1 MIKFADSCSLSPA
14 YNLAFEEYICGLG
27 ADVFMLWRNSPSV
40 IIGRFQDIESEVF
53 TDFANAN
60 GIQIIR
66 RNSGGGAVYHDLGN
80 VNYSFI
86 LTDDRRL
93 TLEHF
98 SRIIMG
104 ILSGMGV
111 NGLDF
116 RHNDILAGGLKISG
130 GAQYHHDGR
139 ILHHGTLL
147 FDSNLDVIPKVLRR
161 CGRVTNIK
169 PLLSENISVN
179 DFMTAIR
186 DNMSISEKLMLTR
199 NDYDN
204 VNAIMRGKYLSSEWN
219 GGGVVTR
226 IQSED

>member
-1 MIKFADSCSLSPA
+1 MRIADSGSLLPA

-27 ADVFMLWRNSPSV
+27 LDVFMLWRNSPSV
-40 IIGRFQDIESEVF
+40 IIGRFQDMDSEVD
-53 TDFANAN
+53 TEFARAH
-60 GIQIIR
+60 GINVVR

-86 LTDDRRL
+86 LSDDRRL

-98 SRIIMG
+98 SRIIMD

-111 NGLDF
+111 KGLDF

-130 GAQYHHDGR
+130 GAQYHHEGR

-147 FDSNLDVIPKVLRR
+147 FDSNLGIIPQVLRR
-161 CGRVTNIK
+161 SGKITNIK
-169 PLLSENISVN
+169 PLLTDNISVD

-186 DNMSISEKLMLTR
+186 GNMNISEKLILTQ

-204 VNAIMRGKYLSSEWN
+204 VNGIMRRKYLSPEWN
-219 GGGVVTR
+219 NN
-226 IQSED
+226 S

>member
-1 MIKFADSCSLSPA
+1 MKIVDSGSTFPA

-27 ADVFMLWRNSPSV
+27 LDVFMLWRNSPSV
-40 IIGRFQDIESEVF
+40 IIGRFQEIESEVF
-53 TDFANAN
+53 TDFARDN
-60 GIQIIR
+60 GIQIVR

-98 SRIIMG
+98 SRIIMN

-111 NGLDF
+111 KGLEF
-116 RHNDILAGGLKISG
+116 RHNDILADGQKISG

-147 FDSNLDVIPKVLRR
+147 FDSELGIIPQVLRR
-161 CGRVTNIK
+161 CGNVANIK
-169 PLLSENISVN
+169 PLLRENISAD
-179 DFMTAIR
+179 DFIAAIR
-186 DNMSISEKLMLTR
+186 NEIDISENLTLTQ

-204 VNAIMRGKYLSSEWN
+204 VNTIMRRKYLSPQWN
-219 GGGVVTR
+219 N
-226 IQSED
+226 EALC

>member
-1 MIKFADSCSLSPA
+1 MIYTDSGSTFPA

-40 IIGRFQDIESEVF
+40 IIGRFQEVESEVD
-53 TDFANAN
+53 TDFARAH
-60 GIQIIR
+60 GIKVVR

-86 LTDDRRL
+86 LGDNRRL

-98 SRIIMG
+98 SRIIMD

-111 NGLDF
+111 KGLDF

-147 FDSNLDVIPKVLRR
+147 FDSNLGIIPQVLRR
-161 CGRVTNIK
+161 SGKITNIK
-169 PLLSENISVN
+169 PLLRDNISVD

-186 DNMSISEKLMLTR
+186 DNIGISEKLILTQ
-199 NDYDN
+199 NDYGN
-204 VNAIMRGKYLSSEWN
+204 VNGIMRRKYLSPEWN
-219 GGGVVTR
+219 GN
-226 IQSED
+226 S

>member
-1 MIKFADSCSLSPA
+1 MKIADSGSTSPA

-27 ADVFMLWRNSPSV
+27 VDVFMLWRNSPSV
-40 IIGRFQDIESEVF
+40 IIGRFQDIGPEVF
-53 TDFANAN
+53 TDFARDN
-60 GIQIIR
+60 GIQIVR

-98 SRIIMG
+98 SRIIIN

-111 NGLDF
+111 KGLEF

-147 FDSNLDVIPKVLRR
+147 FDADLGIIPQVLRR
-161 CGRVTNIK
+161 CGNVANIK
-169 PLLSENISVN
+169 PLLRNNISV
-179 DFMTAIR
+179 DGFMRAVR
-186 DNMSISEKLMLTR
+186 DGMYISETLTLSQ

-204 VNAIMRGKYLSSEWN
+204 VNGLMRDKYLNPSWN
-219 GGGVVTR
+219 TAK
-226 IQSED
+226 S

>member
-1 MIKFADSCSLSPA
+1 MIYTDSGSTFPA

-40 IIGRFQDIESEVF
+40 IIGRFQEVELEVD
-53 TDFANAN
+53 TDFAHAH
-60 GIQIIR
+60 GIQIVR

-86 LTDDRRL
+86 LGDDRRL

-98 SRIIMG
+98 SRIIMD

-111 NGLDF
+111 KGLDF
-116 RHNDILAGGLKISG
+116 RHNDILADGLKISG

-147 FDSNLDVIPKVLRR
+147 FDSELGIIPQVLRR
-161 CGRVTNIK
+161 CGNVANIK
-169 PLLSENISVN
+169 PLLRDNISVDN
-179 DFMTAIR
+179 FMTAIR
-186 DNMSISEKLMLTR
+186 DNIGISEKLILTQ
-199 NDYDN
+199 NDYGN
-204 VNAIMRGKYLSSEWN
+204 VNGIMRRKYLSPEWN
-219 GGGVVTR
+219 SN
-226 IQSED
+226 I

>member
-1 MIKFADSCSLSPA
+1 MIKFADSGSTFPA
-14 YNLAFEEYICGLG
+14 YNLAFEEYICGLS
-27 ADVFMLWRNSPSV
+27 ADAFILWRNSPSV
-40 IIGRFQDIESEVF
+40 IIGRFQDIGPEVF
-53 TDFANAN
+53 TDFARDN
-60 GIQIIR
+60 GIQIVR

-98 SRIIMG
+98 SRIIME
-104 ILSGMGV
+104 ILSGLGV
-111 NGLDF
+111 EGLDF
-116 RHNDILAGGLKISG
+116 RHNDILADGLKISG

-161 CGRVTNIK
+161 CGQVANIK

-186 DNMSISEKLMLTR
+186 NRMGISENLTLTQ

-204 VNAIMRGKYLSSEWN
+204 VNEIMKKKYLSPKWN
-219 GGGVVTR
+219 AGA
-226 IQSED
+226 IL

>member
-1 MIKFADSCSLSPA
+1 MKIVDSGSTFPA

-27 ADVFMLWRNSPSV
+27 LDVFMLWRNSPSV
-40 IIGRFQDIESEVF
+40 IIGRFQEIESEVF
-53 TDFANAN
+53 TDFARDN
-60 GIQIIR
+60 GIQIVR

-98 SRIIMG
+98 SRIIMN

-111 NGLDF
+111 KGLEF
-116 RHNDILAGGLKISG
+116 RHNDILADGQKVSG

-147 FDSNLDVIPKVLRR
+147 FDSELGIIPQVLRR
-161 CGRVTNIK
+161 CGNVANIK
-169 PLLSENISVN
+169 PLLRENISAD
-179 DFMTAIR
+179 DFIAAIR
-186 DNMSISEKLMLTR
+186 NEIDISENLTLTQ

-204 VNAIMRGKYLSSEWN
+204 VNTIMRRKYLSPQWN
-219 GGGVVTR
+219 N
-226 IQSED
+226 EALC

>member
-1 MIKFADSCSLSPA
+1 MKFADSGSVSPA

-27 ADVFMLWRNSPSV
+27 DDVFMLWRNSSSV

-53 TDFANAN
+53 TDFADSR

-86 LTDDRRL
+86 LTDDKRL

-111 NGLDF
+111 KGLEF
-116 RHNDILAGGLKISG
+116 RHNDILADGCKISG

-147 FDSNLDVIPKVLRR
+147 FDSELGIIPQVLRR
-161 CGRVTNIK
+161 CGNVANIK
-169 PLLSENISVN
+169 PLLREKISVN

-186 DNMSISEKLMLTR
+186 NGMGISENLTLTQ

-204 VNAIMRGKYLSSEWN
+204 VNEIMRRKYLSPEWN
-219 GGGVVTR
+219 MN
-226 IQSED
+226 S

>member
-1 MIKFADSCSLSPA
+1 MLCIENDEHNPA

-27 ADVFMLWRNSPSV
+27 VDAFMLWRNSPSV
-40 IIGRFQDIESEVF
+40 IIGRFQEVESEVD
-53 TDFANAN
+53 TDFARAH
-60 GIQIIR
+60 GIKVVR

-86 LTDDRRL
+86 LGDDRRL

-98 SRIIMG
+98 SRIIMD

-111 NGLDF
+111 KGLDF
-116 RHNDILAGGLKISG
+116 RHNDILADGLKISG

-147 FDSNLDVIPKVLRR
+147 FDSNLGIIPQVLRR
-161 CGRVTNIK
+161 SGKITNIK
-169 PLLSENISVN
+169 PLLRDNISVD
-179 DFMTAIR
+179 DFMTTIR
-186 DNMSISEKLMLTR
+186 NGMGISENLTLTQ

-204 VNAIMRGKYLSSEWN
+204 VNEIMRGKYLSPKWN
-219 GGGVVTR
+219 GN
-226 IQSED
+226 S

>member
-1 MIKFADSCSLSPA
+1 M
-14 YNLAFEEYICGLG
+14 
-27 ADVFMLWRNSPSV
+27 
-40 IIGRFQDIESEVF
+40 
-53 TDFANAN
+53 
-60 GIQIIR
+60 
-66 RNSGGGAVYHDLGN
+66 
-80 VNYSFI
+80 NYSFI

-98 SRIIMG
+98 SRIIIN

-111 NGLDF
+111 KGLEF

-147 FDSNLDVIPKVLRR
+147 FDSNLGIIPQVLRR
-161 CGRVTNIK
+161 CGNIANIK
-169 PLLSENISVN
+169 PLLRENISAE

-186 DNMSISEKLMLTR
+186 NETGISENLTLTQ

-204 VNAIMRGKYLSSEWN
+204 VNGIMLRKYLSLEWN
-219 GGGVVTR
+219 NN
-226 IQSED
+226 S

>member
-1 MIKFADSCSLSPA
+1 MLYAENHETNPA
-14 YNLAFEEYICGLG
+14 YNLAFEEYICGVGL
-27 ADVFMLWRNSPSV
+27 DVFMLWRNSPSV
-40 IIGRFQDIESEVF
+40 IIGRFQDMDSEVD
-53 TDFANAN
+53 TDFARAH
-60 GIQIIR
+60 GINVVR

-86 LTDDRRL
+86 LGDDRRL

-98 SRIIMG
+98 SRIIMD

-111 NGLDF
+111 KGLDF

-147 FDSNLDVIPKVLRR
+147 FDSNLGIIPQVLRR
-161 CGRVTNIK
+161 SGKITNIK
-169 PLLSENISVN
+169 PLLTDNISVD

-186 DNMSISEKLMLTR
+186 GNMNISEKLILTQ

-204 VNAIMRGKYLSSEWN
+204 VNGIMRRKYLSPEWN
-219 GGGVVTR
+219 MN
-226 IQSED
+226 S

>member
-1 MIKFADSCSLSPA
+1 MIKFADSGSVSPA

-40 IIGRFQDIESEVF
+40 IIGRFQDMESEVF
-53 TDFANAN
+53 TDFARDN
-60 GIQIIR
+60 GIQVIR

-86 LTDDRRL
+86 LADDRRL

-98 SRIIMG
+98 SRIIME

-111 NGLDF
+111 RGLEF
-116 RHNDILAGGLKISG
+116 RHNDILSDGRKISG

-147 FDSNLDVIPKVLRR
+147 FDSELGIIPQVLRR
-161 CGRVTNIK
+161 SGKIANIR
-169 PLLSENISVN
+169 PLLRENISAD

-186 DNMSISEKLMLTR
+186 SRMGISENLTLTQ

-204 VNAIMRGKYLSSEWN
+204 VDRIMRGKYLSPEWN
-219 GGGVVTR
+219 MRG
-226 IQSED
+226 IS

>member
-1 MIKFADSCSLSPA
+1 MKIVDSGSTFPA

-27 ADVFMLWRNSPSV
+27 LDVFMLWRNSPSV
-40 IIGRFQDIESEVF
+40 IIGRFQEIESEVL
-53 TDFANAN
+53 TAFARDN
-60 GIQIIR
+60 GIQIVR

-98 SRIIMG
+98 SRIIMN

-111 NGLDF
+111 KGLEF
-116 RHNDILAGGLKISG
+116 RHNDILADGQKVSG

-147 FDSNLDVIPKVLRR
+147 FDSELGIIPQVLRR
-161 CGRVTNIK
+161 CGNVANIK
-169 PLLSENISVN
+169 PLLRENISAD
-179 DFMTAIR
+179 DFIAAIR
-186 DNMSISEKLMLTR
+186 NEIGISENLTLTQ

-204 VNAIMRGKYLSSEWN
+204 VNTIMRRKYLSPQWN
-219 GGGVVTR
+219 N
-226 IQSED
+226 EALC

>member
-1 MIKFADSCSLSPA
+1 MIRTADSCSLSPA

-27 ADVFMLWRNSPSV
+27 LDVFMLWRNSPSV
-40 IIGRFQDIESEVF
+40 IIGRFQDLESEVD
-53 TDFANAN
+53 TEFARAN
-60 GIQIIR
+60 GIKVVR

-86 LTDDRRL
+86 LSDDRRL

-98 SRIIMG
+98 SRIIMD

-111 NGLDF
+111 KGLDF

-147 FDSNLDVIPKVLRR
+147 FDSNLGIIPQVLRR
-161 CGRVTNIK
+161 SGKITNIK
-169 PLLSENISVN
+169 PLLTDNISVD

-186 DNMSISEKLMLTR
+186 DNMNISEKLILTQ

-204 VNAIMRGKYLSSEWN
+204 VNGIMRRKYLNPEWN
-219 GGGVVTR
+219 G
-226 IQSED
+226 

>member
-1 MIKFADSCSLSPA
+1 MIKFADSGSTFPA
-14 YNLAFEEYICGLG
+14 YNLAFEEYICGLSTD
-27 ADVFMLWRNSPSV
+27 AFILWRNSPSV
-40 IIGRFQDIESEVF
+40 IIGRFQDIGPEVF
-53 TDFANAN
+53 TDFARDN
-60 GIQIIR
+60 GIQIVR

-80 VNYSFI
+80 VNYSFV
-86 LTDDRRL
+86 LEDDRRL

-98 SRIIMG
+98 SRIIME

-111 NGLDF
+111 EGLDF
-116 RHNDILAGGLKISG
+116 RHNDILADGLKISG

-161 CGRVTNIK
+161 CGQVANIK

-186 DNMSISEKLMLTR
+186 NGMGISENLTLTQ

-204 VNAIMRGKYLSSEWN
+204 VNEIMKKKYLSLKWN
-219 GGGVVTR
+219 AGA
-226 IQSED
+226 IL

>member
-1 MIKFADSCSLSPA
+1 MKFADSCSLSPA

-27 ADVFMLWRNSPSV
+27 CDVFMLWRNSPSV
-40 IIGRFQDIESEVF
+40 IIGRFQDMDSEVD
-53 TDFANAN
+53 TEFARAH
-60 GIQIIR
+60 GINVVR

-86 LTDDRRL
+86 LDDDRRL

-98 SRIIMG
+98 SRIIMD

-111 NGLDF
+111 KGLEF
-116 RHNDILAGGLKISG
+116 RHNDILADGCKISG
-130 GAQYHHDGR
+130 GAQYHHDGT

-147 FDSNLDVIPKVLRR
+147 FDSNLGIIPQVLRR
-161 CGRVTNIK
+161 SGKITNIK
-169 PLLSENISVN
+169 PLLTDNISVD

-186 DNMSISEKLMLTR
+186 DNMNISEKLILTQ

-204 VNAIMRGKYLSSEWN
+204 VNEIMRGKYLSPKWN
-219 GGGVVTR
+219 R
-226 IQSED
+226 NS

>member
-1 MIKFADSCSLSPA
+1 MIYTDSGSTFPA

-40 IIGRFQDIESEVF
+40 IIGRFQEVESEVF
-53 TDFANAN
+53 TDFAHAH
-60 GIQIIR
+60 GIQIVR

-86 LTDDRRL
+86 LGDDRRL

-98 SRIIMG
+98 SRIIID

-111 NGLDF
+111 KGLDF

-147 FDSNLDVIPKVLRR
+147 FDSELGIIPQVLRR
-161 CGRVTNIK
+161 SGKITNIK
-169 PLLSENISVN
+169 TLIEDNISVN

-186 DNMSISEKLMLTR
+186 DNIGVSGKLRLTQ
-199 NDYDN
+199 NDYEN
-204 VNAIMRGKYLSSEWN
+204 VNGIMRRKYLSPEWN
-219 GGGVVTR
+219 R
-226 IQSED
+226 KR

>member
-1 MIKFADSCSLSPA
+1 MKIVDSGSTFPA

-27 ADVFMLWRNSPSV
+27 LDVFMLWRNSPSV
-40 IIGRFQDIESEVF
+40 IIGRFQEIESEVF
-53 TDFANAN
+53 TDFARDN
-60 GIQIIR
+60 GIQIVR

-98 SRIIMG
+98 SRIIMN

-111 NGLDF
+111 KGLEF
-116 RHNDILAGGLKISG
+116 RHNDILADGQKVSG

-147 FDSNLDVIPKVLRR
+147 FDSELGIIPQVLRR
-161 CGRVTNIK
+161 CGNVANIK
-169 PLLSENISVN
+169 PLLRENISAD
-179 DFMTAIR
+179 DFIAAIR
-186 DNMSISEKLMLTR
+186 NEIGISENLTLTQ

-204 VNAIMRGKYLSSEWN
+204 VNTIMRRKYLSPQWN
-219 GGGVVTR
+219 N
-226 IQSED
+226 EALC

>member
-1 MIKFADSCSLSPA
+1 MLYAENHETDPA
-14 YNLAFEEYICGLG
+14 YNLAFEEYICGVGL
-27 ADVFMLWRNSPSV
+27 DVFMLWRNSPSV
-40 IIGRFQDIESEVF
+40 IIGRFQDMESEV
-53 TDFANAN
+53 DMEFARAHRINVV
-60 GIQIIR
+60 R

-86 LTDDRRL
+86 LDDDRRL

-98 SRIIMG
+98 SRIIMD

-111 NGLDF
+111 KGLDF

-147 FDSNLDVIPKVLRR
+147 FDSNLGIIPQVLRR
-161 CGRVTNIK
+161 SGKITNIK
-169 PLLSENISVN
+169 PLLTENISVD

-186 DNMSISEKLMLTR
+186 GNMNISEKLILNQ

-204 VNAIMRGKYLSSEWN
+204 VNGIMRRKYLSPEWN
-219 GGGVVTR
+219 MN
-226 IQSED
+226 S

>member
-1 MIKFADSCSLSPA
+1 MLYAENHETDPA
-14 YNLAFEEYICGLG
+14 YNLAFEEYVCGVGL
-27 ADVFMLWRNSPSV
+27 DVFMLWRNSPSV
-40 IIGRFQDIESEVF
+40 IIGRFQDLESEVD
-53 TDFANAN
+53 TEFARAH
-60 GIQIIR
+60 GINVVR

-86 LTDDRRL
+86 LGDDRRL

-98 SRIIMG
+98 SRIIMD

-111 NGLDF
+111 KGLDF

-130 GAQYHHDGR
+130 GAQYHHEGR

-147 FDSNLDVIPKVLRR
+147 FDSNLGIIPQVLRR
-161 CGRVTNIK
+161 SGKITNIK
-169 PLLSENISVN
+169 PLLTENISVD

-186 DNMSISEKLMLTR
+186 GYMNISEKLTLTQ

-204 VNAIMRGKYLSSEWN
+204 VNEIMRRKYLSPEWN
-219 GGGVVTR
+219 MN
-226 IQSED
+226 S

>member
-1 MIKFADSCSLSPA
+1 MMLYAENDNTSPA
-14 YNLAFEEYICGLG
+14 YNLAFEEYICGLKID
-27 ADVFMLWRNSPSV
+27 AFMLWRNSPSV
-40 IIGRFQDIESEVF
+40 IIGRFQDVESEVF
-53 TDFANAN
+53 TDFAWDN
-60 GIQIIR
+60 GIHIVR

-80 VNYSFI
+80 VNYSFV
-86 LTDDRRL
+86 LEDDRRL
-93 TLEHF
+93 TLGHF

-111 NGLDF
+111 KGLDF

-161 CGRVTNIK
+161 CGQVTNIK
-169 PLLSENISVN
+169 PLLRDNISVN

-186 DNMSISEKLMLTR
+186 KGMGISDKLTLTQ

-204 VNAIMRGKYLSSEWN
+204 VNEIMRKKYLSPQWN
-219 GGGVVTR
+219 AGKLPG
-226 IQSED
+226 IL

>member
-1 MIKFADSCSLSPA
+1 MKIADSGSIFPA

-27 ADVFMLWRNSPSV
+27 LDVFMLWRNSPSV
-40 IIGRFQDIESEVF
+40 IIGRFQEIESEVF
-53 TDFANAN
+53 TDFARDN
-60 GIQIIR
+60 GIQIVR

-98 SRIIMG
+98 SRIIMD

-111 NGLDF
+111 KGLEF
-116 RHNDILAGGLKISG
+116 RHNDILADGQKISG

-147 FDSNLDVIPKVLRR
+147 FDSELGIIPQVLRR
-161 CGRVTNIK
+161 CGNVANIK
-169 PLLSENISVN
+169 PLLRENISAD
-179 DFMTAIR
+179 DFIAAIR
-186 DNMSISEKLMLTR
+186 NEIDISENLMLTQ

-204 VNAIMRGKYLSSEWN
+204 VNTIMRRKYLSSQWN
-219 GGGVVTR
+219 N
-226 IQSED
+226 EALC

>member
-1 MIKFADSCSLSPA
+1 MLYAENHETDPA
-14 YNLAFEEYICGLG
+14 YNLAFEEYICGVGL
-27 ADVFMLWRNSPSV
+27 DVFMLWRNSPSV
-40 IIGRFQDIESEVF
+40 IIGRFQDMDSEVD
-53 TDFANAN
+53 TDFARSH
-60 GIQIIR
+60 GINVVR

-86 LTDDRRL
+86 LGDDRRL

-98 SRIIMG
+98 SRIIMD

-111 NGLDF
+111 KGLDF

-147 FDSNLDVIPKVLRR
+147 FDSNLGIIPQVLRR
-161 CGRVTNIK
+161 SGKITNIK
-169 PLLSENISVN
+169 PLLTENISVD

-186 DNMSISEKLMLTR
+186 GNMNISEKLILTQ

-204 VNAIMRGKYLSSEWN
+204 VNGIMRRKYLSPEWN
-219 GGGVVTR
+219 MN
-226 IQSED
+226 S

>member
-1 MIKFADSCSLSPA
+1 MLCIENDEHNPA

-27 ADVFMLWRNSPSV
+27 VDAFMLWRNSPSV
-40 IIGRFQDIESEVF
+40 IIGRFQDMESEVDTEF
-53 TDFANAN
+53 SRSK
-60 GIQIIR
+60 GIQVVR

-86 LTDDRRL
+86 LGDDRRL

-98 SRIIMG
+98 SRIIID

-111 NGLDF
+111 KGLEF
-116 RHNDILAGGLKISG
+116 RHNDILADGLKISG

-147 FDSNLDVIPKVLRR
+147 FDSELGIIPQILRR
-161 CGRVTNIK
+161 SGKITNIK
-169 PLLSENISVN
+169 PFLRDNISVD

-186 DNMSISEKLMLTR
+186 DNIGVSEKLILTQ
-199 NDYDN
+199 NDYGN
-204 VNAIMRGKYLSSEWN
+204 VNGIMRRKYLSPEWN
-219 GGGVVTR
+219 GN
-226 IQSED
+226 S